1 MKKIISF
8 LIVIAMVFTM
18 IPAGVFTAADIAY
31 AATSGYT
38 VSKNGIVTYTATDER
53 AAAVDRTF
61 EMSKVEWKLPVPV
74 TYDYKLSDLRA
85 TLPAGTYRGIPYV
98 QSHRTYPNP
107 EEVQANMDA
116 VVEGTGPVKGL
127 NCSASGA
134 YAVRYALGKDQPDS
148 TFLMEEE
155 EAYITVSF
163 LYDGMNDSEGTG
175 TTSAGVNFMYRDDLD
190 KVGYYGKYTKYPTAG
205 STNGILA
212 NLLDKET
219 YSTGTVYENV
229 YAKTKPGDL
238 LIRFT
243 TSNAAHVMLVERV
256 SLVYK
261 GTAIDPKKSKIFF
274 IDIGTPSSLKEYNGF
289 STTWRNSIT
298 GNNSYTLYQLA
309 NKNYY
314 LPVTAYR
321 ENSTYEVSYDTGG
334 GLLSPENQIKNQ
346 YEPLQISSV
355 VPTKLGY
362 SFAGWLTSNT
372 AVPSVLQPGDYYI
385 EDETVTLKA
394 QWAPNQGKVFFD
406 ANGGTEAPDAQ
417 TKLYGKNLTLTKSK
431 PSKAGYAFVGWSLSK
446 DASEPSYYAGGSY
459 DYDAD
464 LISGSGSNATLYA
477 VWKDDIALNQIALSK
492 TEAVYSGKTVS
503 NPAVTVT
510 NGSKVLSKG
519 IDYTITYPN
528 VIKSVGKYGIT
539 ITGIG
544 KYGGS
549 KTLYFN
555 VHPKAPSSAKTRLYG
570 YDDVK
575 FSWKASTGA
584 TGYAVYYRNAS
595 KKAYKLLGTTT
606 DTYYKKSNLSDGA
619 KYYFRV
625 VPYYQPGDKKYESTE
640 GITKTTTTLK
650 KVSGVSVKTSGSKV
664 KISWKNISGE
674 SGYQISQS
682 TGKKKTK
689 IVSTYKTTKGSS
701 KVISATKGRTY
712 YYKVR
717 AYKIVDGKKIY
728 APWSK
733 VKAFKG

>member
-8 LIVIAMVFTM
+8 FIVIAMVFTM

-53 AAAVDRTF
+53 AAAVDRIF
-61 EMSKVEWKLPVPV
+61 EMSNVEWKLPVPV
-74 TYDYKLSDLRA
+74 TYDYKLSGLRA
-85 TLPAGTYRGIPYV
+85 TLPVGTYRGIPYV

-155 EAYITVSF
+155 EAYITASF
-163 LYDGMNDSEGTG
+163 LYDAMNSIEGTG
-175 TTSAGVNFMYRDDLD
+175 TTSAGIDFIYRNDLD
-190 KVGYYGKYTKYPTAG
+190 KIGYYGKYTKYPTAG

-212 NLLDKET
+212 NLKSKNN
-219 YSTGTVYENV
+219 YISGTVYENI

-238 LIRFT
+238 LVRLT
-243 TSNAAHVMLVERV
+243 TSNAAHIMVVERV

-261 GTAIDPKKSKIFF
+261 GKTIDPKRSKIYF
-274 IDIGTPSSLKEYNGF
+274 IDILTPEVLKFVNGYY
-289 STTWRNSIT
+289 TTWNNTLT
-298 GNNSYTLYQLA
+298 GDNYFTLYDLA
-309 NKNYY
+309 NKRYY
-314 LPVTAYR
+314 LPITAYR
-321 ENSTYEVSYDTGG
+321 ENLSYTISYDTNGG
-334 GLLSPENQIKNQ
+334 SLPPESQTKNQ
-346 YEPLQISSV
+346 YEPLQISSQ
-355 VPTKLGY
+355 VPSKPGY
-362 SFAGWLTSNT
+362 SFAGWLTTNT
-372 AVPSVLQPGDYYI
+372 AVPAVLQPGDYYI
-385 EDETVTLKA
+385 EDETITLKA
-394 QWAPNQGKVFFD
+394 QWTPNQGKVFFD
-406 ANGGTEAPDAQ
+406 ANGGTDVPEPQ

-431 PSKAGYAFVGWSLSK
+431 PHKEGYAFVGWSLSK
-446 DASEPSYYAGGSY
+446 DASEPSYYAEGSY
-459 DYDAD
+459 DYNAD
-464 LISGSGSNATLYA
+464 LISGSGSDATLYA
-477 VWKDDIALNQIALSK
+477 VWKEDIALSQIALSK
-492 TEAVYSGKTVS
+492 TEAIYSGKTVA
-503 NPAVTVT
+503 NPSVTVKIGNKALVEGT
-510 NGSKVLSKG
+510 
-519 IDYTITYPN
+519 DYTVTYLTS
-528 VIKSVGKYGIT
+528 IKSVGKYGIT

-544 KYGGS
+544 QYGGS
-549 KTLYFN
+549 KTLYFH
-555 VHPKAPSSAKTRLYG
+555 VYPKAPSSAKTLLYG

-595 KKAYKLLGTTT
+595 KKAYTLLGTTT

-625 VPYYQPGDKKYESTE
+625 VPYYQLGDEKYESTE
-640 GITKTTTTLK
+640 GITKTATTLK

-682 TGKKKTK
+682 TSKKKP
-689 IVSTYKTTKGSS
+689 
-701 KVISATKGRTY
+701 R
-712 YYKVR
+712 
-717 AYKIVDGKKIY
+717 
-728 APWSK
+728 
-733 VKAFKG
+733 